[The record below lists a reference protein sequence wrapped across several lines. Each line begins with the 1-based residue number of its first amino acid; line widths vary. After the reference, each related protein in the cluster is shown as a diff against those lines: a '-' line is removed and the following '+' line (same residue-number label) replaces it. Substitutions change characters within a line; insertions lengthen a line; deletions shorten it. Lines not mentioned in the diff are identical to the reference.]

1 MAEDTA
7 KTEEEKAAQKIMQE
21 TFNDIV
27 QSSLDQFSPGK
38 SAYDQMLEDR
48 GFGIYGPPVDYNMPG
63 GSRGSGYDLLSGQPY
78 ANYDPGVFATP
89 SGIGSSYIPDLT
101 NIGRIV
107 SDGEER
113 SSDYSFSGIPSSVL
127 NSYIPDY
134 GLGLP
139 SYDPNQFLNRTSG
152 TGASSGE
159 RGGFREGIRNL
170 FNPDKTIRGR
180 DLQYGR
186 DYNVRDRVFKN
197 PEFENLLGNVISATS
212 GLGAVPVFGDALSK
226 VTGGGVGLLLKALE
240 KVPGIG
246 GPIER
251 LGNILDDRSKGI
263 SKLIGQGAT
272 NPVSMV
278 KGATEYFADKVAPN
292 RPGFLMQKVAEDGT
306 RTHGV
311 KTLLNRIADTVAENR
326 PNLLLREYDE
336 KTGKLTGNNAI
347 RQAISALQDRM
358 PRNVRASMERATNI
372 DPNLLSGLDNVFEPL
387 SQESLAQAIS
397 DETNQFSDTDVETAA
412 FLRNALNNLDSNN
425 SSQNQVDRGYTGN
438 LMNVNPDA
446 GYGGLDYSGALLG
459 SSPFSSTY
467 TPSIGD
473 DIVTGRFDSSTRNSP
488 NYTGTVES
496 GDFNLGGA
504 FDAPSYFDDEGFNT
518 SSLSD
523 QLNKAVNYASGGG
536 KGGIRDGG
544 LSRLASFANDPSGLN
559 TDLMGG
565 RSLNPFSGGNFL
577 GNERF
582 GGLTPKFNNAI
593 FDMIGRAVQI
603 ANDPVGS
610 AYKEAS
616 SRGMTV
622 QELAEL
628 LRNQQDMADGGAMYP
643 RKNGQISGPGT
654 EKSDD
659 IPAMLSDGEF
669 VTNAA
674 ALRGIGRM
682 AGAPAND
689 KSEQRRLGAKEMY
702 KLQRKGMKAAGVA

>member
-7 KTEEEKAAQKIMQE
+7 KTEEEKAAQKLMQE
-21 TFNDIV
+21 SFNDIV

-38 SAYDQMLEDR
+38 SAYDQMLEDQ

-107 SDGEER
+107 PDGEDR

-197 PEFENLLGNVISATS
+197 PEFENLLGNVLSATS

-272 NPVSMV
+272 DPVSMV
-278 KGATEYFADKVAPN
+278 KGATEYFADRVAPN

-336 KTGKLTGNNAI
+336 KTGKLTGLNPM

-387 SQESLAQAIS
+387 SQESLAQAIAN
-397 DETNQFSDTDVETAA
+397 ETNQFSDTDVETAA
-412 FLRNALNNLDSNN
+412 FLRNALNTQQNTQQIVDPEMMDTRQSVQTFVDSL
-425 SSQNQVDRGYTGN
+425 GT
-438 LMNVNPDA
+438 PA
-446 GYGGLDYSGALLG
+446 YSGQLLG
-459 SSPFSSTY
+459 SSPFSSSY

-496 GDFNLGGA
+496 GDFNLDGA

-582 GGLTPKFNNAI
+582 GGLTPKFNRAI

-610 AYKEAS
+610 AYKEAA

-622 QELAEL
+622 KELAEF

-689 KSEQRRLGAKEMY
+689 KAEQRRLGAKEMY